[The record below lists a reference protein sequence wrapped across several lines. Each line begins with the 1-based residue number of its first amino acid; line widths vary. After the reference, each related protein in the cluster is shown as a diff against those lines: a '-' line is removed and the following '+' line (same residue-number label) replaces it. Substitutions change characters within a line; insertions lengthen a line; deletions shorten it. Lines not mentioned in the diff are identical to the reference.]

1 MAESQDEL
9 SNIAES
15 LKSLGLTK
23 YEALV
28 YIAMLK
34 VAGATATEI
43 HEISGV
49 PRASVY
55 PVLDRLIQKNL
66 VSVSNTSPKRFDAM
80 PPEEGISNLLTSIEA
95 NAQEAKKVLADI
107 FSQRIGVERG
117 TQELIW
123 SIYGLENIHIR
134 ISDLIRQAKQDIRIF
149 SSMQFFTPGMIEA
162 LEAAGEKVTIEVII
176 DQWPGTAPRNI
187 RLLIKK
193 PPIGHEIGNKTV
205 AGGVFLFDCNRVMV
219 IMGPQDEGLTGL
231 YSESD
236 GFVRFFSSYWRF
248 FKEWARK
255 EENSDVAAKT
265 TNREINIR

>member
-28 YIAMLK
+28 YIALLK

-55 PVLDRLIQKNL
+55 PVFDRLIQKNL

-80 PPEEGISNLLTSIEA
+80 PPEEGISNLLASIED
-95 NAQEAKKVLADI
+95 NAQEAKKVLSDI

-123 SIYGLENIHIR
+123 SIYGLDNIHIR
-134 ISDLIRQAKQDIRIF
+134 ISDLVHHAKQSIRIF
-149 SSMQFFTPGMIEA
+149 CNMQFFTPGMIET
-162 LEAAGEKVTIEVII
+162 LETSGENIAIEII
-176 DQWPGTAPRNI
+176 VDQWTGDVPRNLKI
-187 RLLIKK
+187 LIKK
-193 PPIGHEIGNKTV
+193 APIGHGIDNKIIT
-205 AGGVFLFDCNRVMV
+205 GGVFLFDCKRVMV
-219 IMGPQDEGLTGL
+219 IMGPQNEGLTGL

-248 FKEWARK
+248 FKDWARK
-255 EENSDVAAKT
+255 
-265 TNREINIR
+265 

>member
-1 MAESQDEL
+1 MAELQDEL

-28 YIAMLK
+28 YIALLK

-80 PPEEGISNLLTSIEA
+80 PPEEGISNLLSGIEA
-95 NAQEAKKVLADI
+95 HAHEAKKVLSDI
-107 FSQRIGVERG
+107 FSRRIGVERG

-134 ISDLIRQAKQDIRIF
+134 ISDLIGHAQQNIRII
-149 SSMQFFTPGMIEA
+149 SSVTFFTPVMIEQ
-162 LEAAGEKVTIEVII
+162 LETAGKSVAIEII
-176 DQWPGTAPRNI
+176 VDQWPGRVPQN
-187 RLLIKK
+187 LQLIIKR
-193 PPIGHEIGNKTV
+193 PPIGHEIHGKTV

-248 FKEWARK
+248 FKEWAGK
-255 EENSDVAAKT
+255 
-265 TNREINIR
+265 